1 MFSKSDRKKQEAEW
15 RAEDDLR
22 TYQNYLAIFKDP
34 KRLKAVNELA
44 KKRLSESKTIV
55 AEIAEERAEGDD

>member
-22 TYQNYLAIFKDP
+22 TYQNYLAICKDP